1 MTRILLF
8 TTALLFLRLEV
19 IQSAKILAVFPTPSI
34 SHQIVFRPLTR
45 ELARRGHEITVITT
59 DPVYPPGQ
67 APDNLTEIDVHDVSY
82 TLWKEELENKNA
94 VKKRHPNDQVT
105 IIIETMLKIIITQ
118 MGNKEIHDIINSK
131 RGYFDLL
138 LLEAFVN
145 PVLIYSHLFKVP
157 VIFIS
162 SFGGTTSNLRVVGVP
177 THPLLYPGIL
187 QRKLYNLTYWDKLE
201 ILYKNWCVELS
212 IRQAERQAHLTLK
225 SKFGPNVPILRELSN
240 NVHMLFLNVN
250 PIWVDNQ
257 PVPTNVVYIGG
268 MHVTP
273 LKELPKVIYFSIYCL
288 NIDVN

>member
-8 TTALLFLRLEV
+8 NTALLVLRLEV

-34 SHQIVFRPLTR
+34 SHQVVFRPLTR

-59 DPVYPPGQ
+59 DPLYPPGQ
-67 APDNLTEIDVHDVSY
+67 APDNLTEIDVHDLSY
-82 TLWKEELENKNA
+82 TLWKEELEKKNVNV
-94 VKKRHPNDQVT
+94 VKKRHSSDQAT
-105 IIIETMLKIIITQ
+105 FIIETMLKIIITQ
-118 MGNKEIHDIINSK
+118 TENKEIQDIINNK

-187 QRKLYNLTYWDKLE
+187 QRKLYNLTNWDKLE
-201 ILYKNWCVELS
+201 ILYNNWCVERS
-212 IRQAERQAHLTLK
+212 IQQAERQAHLTLK
-225 SKFGPNVPILRELSN
+225 SKFGTNVPTLRELSN

-268 MHVTP
+268 IHVTP
-273 LKELPKVIYFSIYCL
+273 LKKLPKVIYFYHL
-288 NIDVN
+288 LFQY